1 MKLYIQV
8 ENGNTVNHPA
18 LEENLFQAFG
28 EIPDNWKPFIR
39 VSSPTLGIYEV
50 LESQNPTYEFV
61 DGVWTDVWHKRNM
74 TQEEK
79 TQKQDAVKDIWNN
92 RPNRE
97 NFAAW
102 TFDEDTCSFVA
113 PTPKPT
119 DGKEYF
125 WDGTTNSWREVIQP

>member
-8 ENGNTVNHPA
+8 ENNNTVNHPA

-28 EIPDNWKPFIR
+28 EIPENWKPFIR
-39 VSSPTLGIYEV
+39 VPSPTLGIYEV

-79 TQKQDAVKDIWNN
+79 TQKQDAVKDLWNS

-113 PTPKPT
+113 PIPKPT
-119 DGKEYF
+119 DGREYF

>member
-50 LESQNPTYEFV
+50 LEIQNPTYDFV